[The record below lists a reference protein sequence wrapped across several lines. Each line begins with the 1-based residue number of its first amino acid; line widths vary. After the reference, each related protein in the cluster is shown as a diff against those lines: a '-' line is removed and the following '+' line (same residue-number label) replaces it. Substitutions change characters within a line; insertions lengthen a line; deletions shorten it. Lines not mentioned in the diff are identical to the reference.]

1 MAYLFDTAVD
11 RSDHAAQGGWRVAQV
26 SAGLLKRKDLRTIA
40 VLAWLVLGVSVCL
53 PFQAAAQPAP
63 PSIARL
69 GIRVT
74 SPPTSRT
81 VYGSLFALDQT
92 GLPVADLSPAEL
104 QPTLDGSAA
113 NLSLAGRPSIALAIG
128 FWLDSSASPQV
139 RDAAANALADG
150 LQPIDVNR
158 DTVAIDS
165 TDNSAGWDR
174 SSFTSSAA
182 DLQQS
187 LNRVIQDTPVDSQAT
202 LEQVS
207 NALRSLSSQPAD
219 TRVLLLFVNRPL
231 ASAASVNASL
241 GTIRS
246 YAVDN
251 GIQVSIVALP
261 GAGGQG
267 PAEALAEA
275 TPAGR
280 VEYVL
285 NATNRQDISRR
296 VSLLLAPAFGAHAF
310 EIAAPDEGSHTLG
323 VSASGVPVE
332 ARTTFEV
339 VARPVQVASIETSAG
354 TLTSDQVVSQPT
366 WLEARPTENAPID
379 SVEWTLDGRVTQAT
393 SNPWALLV
401 DPEQLSD
408 GRHDLSARII
418 SQGRAGPIA
427 TTSIYVP
434 TDFLRNVRNAV
445 RNWGVIALLLLGE
458 LVVILL
464 FVRVGA
470 SKRGGA
476 AVTSE
481 FPPTLRLNP
490 LAGRYLAPDVVEFPA
505 RGKLRIGY
513 HPPFMDNHVGS
524 HEFARLPYQD
534 IRGDEDAVRDLS
546 RHAAC
551 IWRDPKTNDCYV
563 QLGWAGAGERIEPRP
578 QSQVF
583 HFGRP
588 QDATTSAFRLAHH
601 DVVRLSAGVEFVFN
615 QVGLRDK
622 ATPESKKVTPLE
634 LRSVGSGRIS
644 VISEGTRRSTV
655 TQEEEA

>member
-1 MAYLFDTAVD
+1 M
-11 RSDHAAQGGWRVAQV
+11 
-26 SAGLLKRKDLRTIA
+26 
-40 VLAWLVLGVSVCL
+40 CL
-53 PFQAAAQPAP
+53 PWQAAAQPAP

-69 GIRVT
+69 GVRVT

-81 VYGSLFALDQT
+81 VVGSLFALDQT
-92 GLPVADLSPAEL
+92 GTPVADLSAVQL
-104 QPTLDGSAA
+104 AASVDGSPVS
-113 NLSLAGRPSIALAIG
+113 LSLAGRPSIALAVG
-128 FWLDSSASPQV
+128 FWLDSSASPQL

-150 LQPIDVNR
+150 LQGIDVNR
-158 DTVAIDS
+158 DTVAIDT
-165 TDNSAGWDR
+165 TDNSAGWDQ
-174 SSFTSSAA
+174 STFTSSAT

-187 LNRVIQDTPVDSQAT
+187 LNDVIQDVPDDSQAT
-202 LEQVS
+202 LEQIS
-207 NALRSLSSQPAD
+207 NALRSLSSQPAE

-231 ASAASVNASL
+231 ASAASINASL
-241 GTIRS
+241 GTLRA
-246 YAVDN
+246 YAADN

-261 GAGGQG
+261 GTGGQG

-275 TPAGR
+275 TPGGR

-296 VSLLLAPAFGAHAF
+296 VSLLLAPALGAHSF
-310 EIAAPDEGSHTLG
+310 EMATPGEGSHTLSVG
-323 VSASGVPVE
+323 ASGLPIE
-332 ARTTFEV
+332 ARTTFDV
-339 VARPVQVASIETSAG
+339 VARPVQVAAIETSAG
-354 TLTSDQVVSQPT
+354 ALTPDQAISQPT
-366 WLEARPTENAPID
+366 WLEVRPAESAPID
-379 SVEWTLDGRVTQAT
+379 SVEWTLDGHVTQAT

-408 GRHDLSARII
+408 GHHDLSARII
-418 SQGRAGPIA
+418 SEGRAGPIA
-427 TTSIYVP
+427 TTSIDVP
-434 TDFLRNVRNAV
+434 PDFLRNVRNAV
-445 RNWGVIALLLLGE
+445 RGWGVIALLLLGE

-470 SKRGGA
+470 SGRGP
-476 AVTSE
+476 AVVTKE

-490 LAGRYLAPDVVEFPA
+490 LAGRYVAPDVIEFPA

-524 HEFARLPYQD
+524 REFGRLPYQD
-534 IRGDEDAVRDLS
+534 IRGDEDAVKDLS

-601 DVVRLSAGVEFVFN
+601 DVVRLSTGVEYVFN

-622 ATPESKKVTPLE
+622 ATPESKKITPLE
-634 LRSVGSGRIS
+634 VRSAGSGRIS
-644 VISEGTRRSTV
+644 VISEATRRSTA